1 MAGAPPPEWGGN
13 REFLNDPQMACLS
26 TMMGDMAAMNLQC
39 LHVLGAD
46 VVGPGRVILDR
57 MAATARQ
64 VLEASTAS
72 RGREQSTREMR
83 PISVVP
89 VPQWGDTA
97 AIGNIRMFNVPVFT
111 GGSSDT
117 IDVVRWIAKIFSLA
131 EANLL
136 TYGAAI
142 NLLIQGSS
150 GGAADYIEQ
159 MRTEG
164 KTLIQI
170 VQQLEMRYGDLCTPE
185 EAKVKVNT
193 MARKEDEGLSEFI
206 DRLRRMA
213 RMALR
218 LMDDEVARTREIDT
232 LVEGNIRRAI
242 PPSVR
247 NALEER
253 VVNRKRMGLP
263 PFSAREL
270 EKECLDLE
278 KRREERKTQPS
289 AAGVDRRF
297 GKIQRLGHDIL
308 PDASDSSESSDEEP
322 EGDDAMHHLIKEVR
336 QQHQRYAQQGRR
348 VEPQKVFKRAFNS
361 FNKKPNRFQQGGY
374 PYGARQA
381 GQVDNPMG
389 NSRALQGPPNR
400 INDNQRTI
408 FELLALANVERGCC
422 IQCGQR
428 GHILRQDGC
437 ALRDKNLTDKPCAKC
452 GQGLH
457 SADECLRVFQRQ
469 YVAQPPQPENPVNS
483 AQTQVKD
490 E

>member
-1 MAGAPPPEWGGN
+1 MAGAPPPNMGGN
-13 REFLNDPQMACLS
+13 REFLADPQQACLS
-26 TMMGDMAAMNLQC
+26 TMMGDMAAMNLQV

-185 EAKVKVNT
+185 EAKVRVNT

-213 RMALR
+213 RMSVR
-218 LMDDEVARTREIDT
+218 LMEDEVARTQEIDT

-263 PFSAREL
+263 PFAAREL

-278 KRREERKTQPS
+278 KRRDERKTQPS
-289 AAGVDRRF
+289 SAGVDKRY
-297 GKIQRLGHDIL
+297 GKIQRMGQDM
-308 PDASDSSESSDEEP
+308 PDYSESSESSDEEP

-381 GQVDNPMG
+381 GQMGSPMG
-389 NSRALQGPPNR
+389 NPRALQGPPNR